1 MLRPAPSTSVALGL
15 LLGAAL
21 SAVVAW
27 GVGISDA
34 EAVTDRPTTDI
45 MPLDQVKPG
54 MKGYGLTVFKG
65 TAPEKFDVEIIAT
78 LRNFRPNQDLI
89 LIKTPNHP
97 RLDAAHTVAGMSG
110 SPIYLDGKMIGAYA
124 YGWTFG
130 AEPIAGV
137 TPIERMLE
145 DARRPV
151 PPQLAPRGRSPL
163 SRSSRA
169 EAPTG
174 RSSDLRSAHLFRGEP
189 MKYDLAEH
197 AKQVGSRVASAMGT
211 GSGTTTLTP
220 ASTPILV
227 GGASPGAMALV
238 TKLLGPMGM
247 DPLQAGGGGASK
259 PAADAPTGFVD
270 GGAIGVQLLR
280 GDVSMM
286 GLGTVT
292 RVMGDKLVA
301 FGHPMMGGG
310 LSDYPTSIA
319 RVHWI
324 LASSNRSFKIGE
336 PVRDMGSLVNDRQAS
351 IVVDTKR
358 VAPSFPIHVK
368 IDGAP
373 GAPKTDW
380 NMTAAHDPFMAPMI
394 AASGIGSALETTA
407 AERNESTWRATSK
420 LQVAGYGTIT
430 LEDFGAGSGD
440 PIGPDSL
447 MRSRLTRALGAL
459 MSNPWESVTIEKID
473 VAVKISQEREVSLL
487 RGTEAVEQELDPGQP
502 ARIKLSILPYQ
513 GKLETR
519 VIEVP
524 IPASYAG
531 KDVDIE
537 IEPGFEADRP
547 VPSPESVA
555 DLVAGLAAQSYAA
568 ETLVSTIRLEGENG
582 AAYHGK
588 MAKRLPPG
596 AVDALRSNASS
607 LAPETFA
614 AEQQTVHPMQRFVVG
629 RDRVR
634 VKVRPNLR

>member
-1 MLRPAPSTSVALGL
+1 MLKSSSASVALGL
-15 LLGAAL
+15 LMGAAL

-27 GVGISDA
+27 GALAGDA

-54 MKGYGLTVFKG
+54 MKGYGLTVFRG
-65 TAPEKFDVEIIAT
+65 TTPEKFDVEVIAT

-97 RLDAAHTVAGMSG
+97 RLDAARTVAGMSG
-110 SPIYLDGKMIGAYA
+110 SPIYIDGKMIGAYA

-151 PPQLAPRGRSPL
+151 PPPLMPRGRSPIAQAP
-163 SRSSRA
+163 RA
-169 EAPTG
+169 EAPSS
-174 RSSDLRSAHLFRGEP
+174 RSTEVRSAHLFRGDP
-189 MKYDLAEH
+189 MRYDLAEH
-197 AKQVGSRVASAMGT
+197 AKQVESRVASALGT
-211 GSGTTTLTP
+211 NSPTSTLVPATTP
-220 ASTPILV
+220 MLV
-227 GGASPGAMALV
+227 GGASPGAMALA
-238 TKLLGPMGM
+238 TKLLGPLGM
-247 DPLQAGGGGASK
+247 DPLQAGGGGTAS
-259 PAADAPTGFVD
+259 PAPDAPPGFVD

-310 LSDYPTSIA
+310 LSDFPTSVA
-319 RVHWI
+319 RVHWV
-324 LASSNRSFKIGE
+324 LASQNRSFKIGE
-336 PVRDMGSLVNDRQAS
+336 PVRDLGSLVNDRQAS

-380 NMTAAHDPFMAPMI
+380 NMRAAHDPFMAPMI
-394 AASGIGSALETTA
+394 TAMGIGSALETTA
-407 AERNESTWRATSK
+407 AERNDSTWRATSK
-420 LQVAGYGTIT
+420 VQIAGFGTIT
-430 LEDFGAGSGD
+430 FEDFGAGSGD

-447 MRSRLTRALGAL
+447 MRSRVTRALGAL
-459 MSNPWESVTIEKID
+459 MSNPWENVTIEKID

-487 RGTEAVEQELDPGQP
+487 RGSEAVELEIDPGQP
-502 ARIKLSILPYQ
+502 ARIKLFILPYQ

-531 KDVDIE
+531 KDVEIE

-547 VPSPESVA
+547 VPSPESIQ
-555 DLVAGLAAQSYAA
+555 DLVAGLAAQSFPA
-568 ETLVSTIRLEGENG
+568 ETLVATIRLEGEAG
-582 AAYHGK
+582 AAFHGK

-596 AVDALRSNASS
+596 AVDALRSNSS
-607 LAPETFA
+607 SVAPETFA
-614 AEQQTVHPMQRFVVG
+614 AEQQTVHPMHRFVVG
-629 RDRVR
+629 RDRIR